1 MASKGRKSYDELLR
15 NIFEYIDTVEDKPLN
30 LYMEQIRSALKLMPK
45 DIGLQ
50 NSYGST
56 QIENAIS
63 NFDIKTTEKYITDI
77 ISPYLEQR
85 KEAIRE
91 GIKQQLISQSKTEGV
106 TLNKTISQ
114 LTQKEIDKIFAR
126 SKIDVDK
133 KIMEDLNITN
143 PNLLVYN
150 SIKNILE
157 NNYPLHSF
165 NEESG
170 KAIETL
176 AKSFDKKKPYDID
189 SLLKQA
195 NIDAILWRKIQDKVV
210 DLQSKTSK
218 KFSSTDISKI
228 IRGQIEKRNADIS
241 GNKFAQDY
249 KKEGIKSYLK
259 TKGYDSFVKDGKLIP
274 GGTSFGI
281 ESEVLTEY
289 IKKKGYK
296 YLSYENLNK
305 QYEKVIE
312 QMAQEY
318 RPKIEKQ
325 SDKYNALREE
335 KEFIEN
341 EFKTAIHNTKD
352 PYVTDVLLSKKYSS
366 SFGGVLGDRILKDY
380 EEDPWFD
387 KWYDNSKDIKQE
399 QSEEDLRKNNQKVID
414 VTRENY
420 NKAMNTLKGFVE
432 GQSKKAASD
441 KLPYE
446 ANFMGLQDVI
456 EKMISGEYSLEEG
469 KKIITALDE
478 SFRDSLGLMSHGE
491 KNLNTVSI
499 QGMGG
504 NDVGYAN
511 GKLRSTGFKDSED
524 FDPNDYEMQQRLSE
538 GVGDIAEETVAET
551 TDTAIESTEEMI
563 YNSFRSAVLSG
574 IELAKVKRKEIAKKD
589 LEDFYG
595 GNVPKEELDTTY
607 EDIDKNVNRVANM
620 VEKTTAHR
628 GREFSSMPEQ
638 VWEDANA
645 LSDILEYADAYNY
658 QIRSRA
664 EAQAMSDGA
673 KYDES
678 YLSAYTLSH
687 LPDEDTQ
694 ARIIESRKAKEAFL
708 SGKTVEEILADGT
721 IGEAIERAIGTLD
734 SKVGNRIYD
743 TYTKADTNS
752 SYTKIIDKDGNE
764 TYETESSERA
774 KFEGIV
780 ANQMT
785 PGAPSV
791 NTVTEEYKREHP
803 DFDTSDIAHLSPAER
818 RQLALIREEDWG
830 GSQPWYSA
838 ETTPVNVDKLALEAE
853 KREQGELSDK
863 LKREKE
869 NKDKPTSDKLRQ
881 IAIQRNSPE
890 SILKEIQEKEA
901 RLGVLNSKSV
911 LNSTEFEELKKLETT
926 IASLKE
932 RIAST
937 AKPYTKNAKL
947 QPYDATKSPNI
958 KQTVAEKED
967 LINQEEETSKTPKT
981 KKKRTSSTKKSTK
994 RSKKQAET
1002 VTSINNDNNITSTIE
1017 DENKKFAEGTDA
1029 IQKHTAVIQEEAIA
1043 EQNKISISETLSKIL
1058 QEERKAFGDVSSV
1071 EQSTNAVEENTAAI
1085 KENSEAKRE
1094 NANNNFEKPISPS
1107 RLIKGIFGDD
1117 FSPNDEDFERVLNEY
1132 SLEHNGIANAE
1143 KLGITDGEGM
1153 FRKLSGN
1160 YLSRVFGSIEHLQS
1174 QISDEVF
1181 NETGKT
1187 LDINDIVKNSDQ
1199 YSNKIQGLIKEYNDS
1214 KKNFYSNLE
1223 KLGFTKED
1231 LAAIEN
1237 RLKYAVEKQQ
1247 DVAKKLSPS
1256 GHADMNEVPLMG
1268 EVNGQA
1274 IHGVTDKLYLNGDTL
1289 NISDLKNKF
1298 KIKGD
1303 RESVQLG
1310 MYQTM
1315 LTQMKQMVTDFDNG
1329 IAVKPIFE
1337 DIEGNPL
1344 DTQTNEQLIGILRQ
1358 AKFFKT
1364 YIQNVNGQLETQLVP
1379 ITSATTEEIGKAI
1392 EMLKEGKILTDE
1404 EKERMAT
1411 KSKSVVAGEGGYIPS
1426 PDDQSYNINW
1436 FKNNRASE
1444 SEQNALISQ
1453 AVKNQKAVNQ
1463 VTEQIDLLTKKAN
1476 DPSRLKTETQSYLE
1490 QIKLLQQ
1497 KLALLEKTQFVL
1509 NQEGNLVKLVNGE
1522 EVKNISLN
1530 EQQQMQL
1537 KEQLTLLENQHK
1549 TVMAKNAGYTNKN
1562 QRGFFGAVF
1571 GQIKQT
1577 FEYLT
1582 RTSIVYGT
1590 IGKIQSTFSTLIQT
1604 VQSLDKAMVDLQIA
1618 TNTTRS
1624 ELQEATKDYNS
1635 IATEMGRTTQEV
1647 MTAANDWLRAGYKTK
1662 EANELIRDSMKLSTL
1677 GMIDSAKATEYLI
1690 STMKGWKLQAEEVSG
1705 VVDDLTALDMEFATS
1720 AGDIAQAMAK
1730 ANVSASLAGVDRKTY
1745 ESMLT
1750 AVMDVGQ
1757 QGADVVGTA

>member
-30 LYMEQIRSALKLMPK
+30 LYMEQIRSALKLTPK

-50 NSYGST
+50 NSYGTT

-63 NFDIKTTEKYITDI
+63 NFDIKVTEKYVTDT

-85 KEAIRE
+85 KQAIRE
-91 GIKQQLISQSKTEGV
+91 GIKQQLISKSKTEGV
-106 TLNKTISQ
+106 TLSKTISL

-157 NNYPLHSF
+157 NNHPLYSF

-170 KAIETL
+170 KAIEAL

-210 DLQSKTSK
+210 DLQSRTFK
-218 KFSSTDISKI
+218 KFSSSDIMKI

-241 GNKFAQDY
+241 GNRFEEDY
-249 KKEGIKSYLK
+249 EKEGIKSYLK

-274 GGTSFGI
+274 GGTNFGI

-366 SFGGVLGDRILKDY
+366 SFGGILGDRILKDY

-387 KWYDNSKDIKQE
+387 KWYDNNKDIKQE
-399 QSEEDLRKNNQKVID
+399 QSEEDLRKNNQKIID
-414 VTRENY
+414 MARENY
-420 NKAMNTLKGFVE
+420 NKAMKTLKGFVE

-446 ANFMGLQDVI
+446 ANFTGLQDVI
-456 EKMISGEYSLEEG
+456 EKMISGEYSLEDG
-469 KKIITALDE
+469 KAIITALDD

-491 KNLNTVSI
+491 KNLNTISI

-538 GVGDIAEETVAET
+538 EAGKVAEETVAET
-551 TDTAIESTEEMI
+551 TDTAIEGTEEMI
-563 YNSFRSAVLSG
+563 YNSFRSAALSG
-574 IELAKVKRKEIAKKD
+574 IELARVKRKEVAKKD
-589 LEDFYG
+589 LEDFYA
-595 GNVPKEELDTTY
+595 GNVPKEEFDTTY
-607 EDIDKNVNRVANM
+607 EDIDKSVNRVANM
-620 VEKTTAHR
+620 VERTTAHR

-645 LSDILEYADAYNY
+645 LSDILEYADAYSY

-673 KYDES
+673 KYDKS
-678 YLSAYTLSH
+678 YLSAYISSH
-687 LPDEDTQ
+687 PLDEDTQ
-694 ARIIESRKAKEAFL
+694 ARIIESRKAKDAFL
-708 SGKTVEEILADGT
+708 SGKTIKQIIEDGT

-743 TYTKADTNS
+743 TYTKADTKS
-752 SYTKIIDKDGNE
+752 SYTKIINE
-764 TYETESSERA
+764 NGDELTISEPSEKA
-774 KFEGIV
+774 NFEGIV

-785 PGAPSV
+785 PGASSV
-791 NTVTEEYKREHP
+791 NTVTEEYKKEHP

-818 RQLALIREEDWG
+818 RQLALIREEEFG

-838 ETTPVNVDKLALEAE
+838 ETTPINVDKLALETE
-853 KREQGELSDK
+853 KREQEELSDK
-863 LKREKE
+863 LKKEKE
-869 NKDKPTSDKLRQ
+869 VKDKPISDKLRQ
-881 IAIQRNSPE
+881 MAIQRNSPE
-890 SILKEIQEKEA
+890 NILKQIQEKEV

-911 LNSTEFEELKKLETT
+911 LNSTELEELKKLEST

-932 RIAST
+932 KITST
-937 AKPYTKNAKL
+937 AKPYTKNTKL
-947 QPYDATKSPNI
+947 QPYDIVKSSDVEQPTETQDEI
-958 KQTVAEKED
+958 EEQEKEKT
-967 LINQEEETSKTPKT
+967 TSKTKT
-981 KKKRTSSTKKSTK
+981 KKTSSTKKSTK
-994 RSKKQAET
+994 RSKKQTET
-1002 VTSINNDNNITSTIE
+1002 VLPTDNENNITSTIE
-1017 DENKKFAEGTDA
+1017 DENKEFTEGINA
-1029 IQKHTAVIQEEAIA
+1029 VQKHTAVIQEETVA
-1043 EQNKISISETLSKIL
+1043 EQNKINISETLAKML

-1094 NANNNFEKPISPS
+1094 NAETSGVKLSKLDIRKSENFE
-1107 RLIKGIFGDD
+1107 
-1117 FSPNDEDFERVLNEY
+1117 NDHTYYAKSEDGKSEERVMSATQLRDILLGKSNPTLAKDIQHVKEVASTLGEGQTLTADMVGAKEGDFNFLKNIIGSGLKGDIFHEIVDGIY
-1132 SLEHNGIANAE
+1132 KYNAGHQDDMISSLEELKGRDDEAYERLTKSFNKTKAELAKYGFEEDYLTTHSDIAAYMEAIQKMGLKPTGFSE
-1143 KLGITDGEGM
+1143 KA
-1153 FRKLSGN
+1153 
-1160 YLSRVFGSIEHLQS
+1160 
-1174 QISDEVF
+1174 
-1181 NETGKT
+1181 
-1187 LDINDIVKNSDQ
+1187 
-1199 YSNKIQGLIKEYNDS
+1199 
-1214 KKNFYSNLE
+1214 
-1223 KLGFTKED
+1223 LGFTLSGSQGAFKVAVTPDQLYSGELGPVLMDNKTGSVKGFESFQLMAQLLGLKANSD
-1231 LAAIEN
+1231 LSELEGLDLDKTELTIN
-1237 RLKYAVEKQQ
+1237 DVKNGFSQILKYSELTKEQFYDLLVRAQKILDGTASPLDKEE
-1247 DVAKKLSPS
+1247 VAKYSTQQKT
-1256 GHADMNEVPLMG
+1256 GIITGGTKQEY
-1268 EVNGQA
+1268 VNP
-1274 IHGVTDKLYLNGDTL
+1274 V
-1289 NISDLKNKF
+1289 
-1298 KIKGD
+1298 
-1303 RESVQLG
+1303 
-1310 MYQTM
+1310 
-1315 LTQMKQMVTDFDNG
+1315 
-1329 IAVKPIFE
+1329 
-1337 DIEGNPL
+1337 
-1344 DTQTNEQLIGILRQ
+1344 
-1358 AKFFKT
+1358 
-1364 YIQNVNGQLETQLVP
+1364 
-1379 ITSATTEEIGKAI
+1379 
-1392 EMLKEGKILTDE
+1392 
-1404 EKERMAT
+1404 
-1411 KSKSVVAGEGGYIPS
+1411 
-1426 PDDQSYNINW
+1426 
-1436 FKNNRASE
+1436 
-1444 SEQNALISQ
+1444 EQNALMSQ
-1453 AVKNQKAVNQ
+1453 VVKNQKAKNQ

-1476 DPSRLKTETQSYLE
+1476 DPSRLKAETQSYLE

-1530 EQQQMQL
+1530 EEQQIQL
-1537 KEQLTLLENQHK
+1537 KEQLALLENQHK

-1582 RTSIVYGT
+1582 RTSIVYGV

>member
-1 MASKGRKSYDELLR
+1 M
-15 NIFEYIDTVEDKPLN
+15 
-30 LYMEQIRSALKLMPK
+30 
-45 DIGLQ
+45 
-50 NSYGST
+50 
-56 QIENAIS
+56 
-63 NFDIKTTEKYITDI
+63 
-77 ISPYLEQR
+77 
-85 KEAIRE
+85 
-91 GIKQQLISQSKTEGV
+91 
-106 TLNKTISQ
+106 
-114 LTQKEIDKIFAR
+114 
-126 SKIDVDK
+126 
-133 KIMEDLNITN
+133 
-143 PNLLVYN
+143 
-150 SIKNILE
+150 
-157 NNYPLHSF
+157 
-165 NEESG
+165 
-170 KAIETL
+170 
-176 AKSFDKKKPYDID
+176 
-189 SLLKQA
+189 
-195 NIDAILWRKIQDKVV
+195 
-210 DLQSKTSK
+210 
-218 KFSSTDISKI
+218 
-228 IRGQIEKRNADIS
+228 
-241 GNKFAQDY
+241 
-249 KKEGIKSYLK
+249 
-259 TKGYDSFVKDGKLIP
+259 
-274 GGTSFGI
+274 
-281 ESEVLTEY
+281 
-289 IKKKGYK
+289 
-296 YLSYENLNK
+296 
-305 QYEKVIE
+305 
-312 QMAQEY
+312 
-318 RPKIEKQ
+318 
-325 SDKYNALREE
+325 
-335 KEFIEN
+335 
-341 EFKTAIHNTKD
+341 
-352 PYVTDVLLSKKYSS
+352 
-366 SFGGVLGDRILKDY
+366 
-380 EEDPWFD
+380 
-387 KWYDNSKDIKQE
+387 
-399 QSEEDLRKNNQKVID
+399 
-414 VTRENY
+414 
-420 NKAMNTLKGFVE
+420 
-432 GQSKKAASD
+432 
-441 KLPYE
+441 
-446 ANFMGLQDVI
+446 
-456 EKMISGEYSLEEG
+456 
-469 KKIITALDE
+469 
-478 SFRDSLGLMSHGE
+478 
-491 KNLNTVSI
+491 
-499 QGMGG
+499 
-504 NDVGYAN
+504 
-511 GKLRSTGFKDSED
+511 
-524 FDPNDYEMQQRLSE
+524 
-538 GVGDIAEETVAET
+538 
-551 TDTAIESTEEMI
+551 
-563 YNSFRSAVLSG
+563 
-574 IELAKVKRKEIAKKD
+574 
-589 LEDFYG
+589 
-595 GNVPKEELDTTY
+595 
-607 EDIDKNVNRVANM
+607 
-620 VEKTTAHR
+620 
-628 GREFSSMPEQ
+628 
-638 VWEDANA
+638 
-645 LSDILEYADAYNY
+645 
-658 QIRSRA
+658 
-664 EAQAMSDGA
+664 
-673 KYDES
+673 
-678 YLSAYTLSH
+678 
-687 LPDEDTQ
+687 
-694 ARIIESRKAKEAFL
+694 
-708 SGKTVEEILADGT
+708 
-721 IGEAIERAIGTLD
+721 
-734 SKVGNRIYD
+734 
-743 TYTKADTNS
+743 
-752 SYTKIIDKDGNE
+752 
-764 TYETESSERA
+764 
-774 KFEGIV
+774 
-780 ANQMT
+780 
-785 PGAPSV
+785 
-791 NTVTEEYKREHP
+791 
-803 DFDTSDIAHLSPAER
+803 
-818 RQLALIREEDWG
+818 
-830 GSQPWYSA
+830 
-838 ETTPVNVDKLALEAE
+838 
-853 KREQGELSDK
+853 
-863 LKREKE
+863 
-869 NKDKPTSDKLRQ
+869 
-881 IAIQRNSPE
+881 
-890 SILKEIQEKEA
+890 
-901 RLGVLNSKSV
+901 
-911 LNSTEFEELKKLETT
+911 
-926 IASLKE
+926 
-932 RIAST
+932 
-937 AKPYTKNAKL
+937 
-947 QPYDATKSPNI
+947 
-958 KQTVAEKED
+958 
-967 LINQEEETSKTPKT
+967 
-981 KKKRTSSTKKSTK
+981 
-994 RSKKQAET
+994 
-1002 VTSINNDNNITSTIE
+1002 
-1017 DENKKFAEGTDA
+1017 
-1029 IQKHTAVIQEEAIA
+1029 
-1043 EQNKISISETLSKIL
+1043 
-1058 QEERKAFGDVSSV
+1058 
-1071 EQSTNAVEENTAAI
+1071 
-1085 KENSEAKRE
+1085 
-1094 NANNNFEKPISPS
+1094 
-1107 RLIKGIFGDD
+1107 
-1117 FSPNDEDFERVLNEY
+1117 
-1132 SLEHNGIANAE
+1132 
-1143 KLGITDGEGM
+1143 
-1153 FRKLSGN
+1153 
-1160 YLSRVFGSIEHLQS
+1160 QS

-1530 EQQQMQL
+1530 EEQQTQL
-1537 KEQLTLLENQHK
+1537 KEQLALLENQHK

-1582 RTSIVYGT
+1582 RTSIVYGV

-1604 VQSLDKAMVDLQIA
+1604 VQSLDKVMVDLQIA